1 MISFF
6 THLIFSHSSLHTPS
20 HIIFS
25 YLISLYLLSIK
36 QTSEVWST
44 CFIALAGITTPSY
57 RGDQIHHQM
66 EHHVYAPEYWY
77 FPENLIISN
86 KSLCLRARVLIIS
99 QKIQSHPKKANV
111 FHFFVWR
118 TSDKYDCD
126 PSYYSVEL
134 TSIWW
139 KRTTIKAIIRVTEIR
154 RPGILTIF
162 YHGKYQ
168 EYNIKQIAKE
178 WQAVAS
184 NHSWV

>member
-1 MISFF
+1 MLLVSWF
-6 THLIFSHSSLHTPS
+6 LIFSHSSLHTSS

-66 EHHVYAPEYWY
+66 EHHVYVPEYWY
-77 FPENLIISN
+77 FPENLIIS
-86 KSLCLRARVLIIS
+86 K
-99 QKIQSHPKKANV
+99 KIMFKRQSIDNFPESPITPKKANV
-111 FHFFVWR
+111 FHFCVWR

-126 PSYYSVEL
+126 RSYYSVEL

-139 KRTTIKAIIRVTEIR
+139 KRTTIKAIIRVTEMR
-154 RPGILTIF
+154 CPRILTIF

-178 WQAVAS
+178 WQPVAS